1 MNNDV
6 AIRKRTQI
14 AQANRTMFIW
24 IAIASAL
31 IGTAAVVGIFLFQ
44 KLTYNELVL
53 SRKLD
58 TVSTLDHNISVIDG
72 LKTDIKA
79 LEVNTDLMSIKANDT
94 DEALQVVLDALPSD
108 ANSLAL
114 GSSLQNKLLA
124 GITGS
129 YSLKSLQVTPVTGLE
144 TTADATTV
152 DAGTTGTTAASS
164 SPIGFV
170 FSVKGDQTA
179 LHQVLQNLER
189 SIRTIVVSRLSMDTQ
204 SGELTM
210 TVEGHA
216 FYQPAKTIQLT
227 DEIVKVKK

>member
-31 IGTAAVVGIFLFQ
+31 IGTAAVVSIFLFQ
-44 KLTYNELVL
+44 KLTYNEQVL
-53 SRKLD
+53 SVQSK
-58 TVSTLDHNISVIDG
+58 TVSTLDHNLSVIDG
-72 LKTDIKA
+72 LKTDVQA
-79 LEVNTDLMSIKANDT
+79 LEVNSDLMSVKANDS

-114 GSSLQNKLLA
+114 GASLQNKLLA

-129 YSLKSLQVTPVTGLE
+129 YSLKSLQVTPVNGVESLGDSTTVNAE
-144 TTADATTV
+144 TTQAA
-152 DAGTTGTTAASS
+152 AAYTAIS
-164 SPIGFV
+164 FT
-170 FSVKGDQTA
+170 FSVKGDQAA
-179 LHQVLQNLER
+179 LKQILQNLER

-216 FYQPAKTIQLT
+216 FYQAPKTIQLT
-227 DEIVKVKK
+227 DEVVKVKK